1 MTGYIYSRWLTPTLQ
16 LSEVCCYC
24 KSVIPL
30 EMCLF
35 AVFGEMS
42 VFLCQNKKSAWEAE
56 TEHYKIIPSGRWA
69 ASLGSHFRL
78 STVQPSSAQITS
90 VYEWVCV
97 CVCLL
102 YFQRYIQW
110 SQNSNSK
117 DNVHCTLPAYF
128 LKHSKLKIQYI
139 YFSKGQEPQ
148 NVNVKPLQ
156 LNSRLTDLKNTV
168 ICLQSVAEECRCV
181 FWCASRHLV
190 ACTHPWRSAPPVNAS
205 WKASARPPSSPH
217 VAPTRPAPPRCG
229 RLTDTERDSFTQR
242 QRRKRTWLSESC
254 NDWSMD
260 YSEGSGLCC
269 EGKFWS

>member
-128 LKHSKLKIQYI
+128 LKHSKLKINLL
-139 YFSKGQEPQ
+139 FKRTRASKCQCQASSTQQQTNWFKKHGYMFAECCGGVQVCVLVCVSSPGGVYASME
-148 NVNVKPLQ
+148 VCTT
-156 LNSRLTDLKNTV
+156 SERLLEGIGTATFLSTCRANTA
-168 ICLQSVAEECRCV
+168 CTASVWTSDRHRERFIHTKAEEETYLTEWELQR
-181 FWCASRHLV
+181 LV
-190 ACTHPWRSAPPVNAS
+190 DGLLWGLWTV
-205 WKASARPPSSPH
+205 
-217 VAPTRPAPPRCG
+217 
-229 RLTDTERDSFTQR
+229 L
-242 QRRKRTWLSESC
+242 RR
-254 NDWSMD
+254 
-260 YSEGSGLCC
+260 
-269 EGKFWS
+269 